1 MKLALLFP
9 GQGSQKVGMGKQLAE
24 EFPAARSVFEQA
36 DSALGMS
43 LSRLCFEG
51 PEEEL
56 RLTANT
62 QPAILTT
69 SIAALRALQS
79 QLAIAPE
86 LAAGHS
92 LGEYSCPGGCRRD

>member
-1 MKLALLFP
+1 
-9 GQGSQKVGMGKQLAE
+9 
-24 EFPAARSVFEQA
+24 
-36 DSALGMS
+36 MS
-43 LSRLCFEG
+43 LSQLCFEG

-79 QLAIAPE
+79 EFAIEPEAGGRAFAGRVQL
-86 LAAGHS
+86 
-92 LGEYSCPGGCRRD
+92 PGGCRRD